1 MGDVSLTPLG
11 ITVLGLLS
19 ERSMHPY
26 EMYQLASVRRGDQL
40 VKIKPGSLYHTV
52 SRLEKQELLASIGT
66 DREGNRPERTTYEIT
81 DRGRSALEH
90 QLREMLAVPVREYPR
105 LPLALAE
112 MHNLSAA
119 TACQML
125 RIRLAHLDETIAK
138 FEADYEALK
147 AAEKPRIFTVGAD
160 YAHALTVA
168 EREWI
173 GVLVT
178 DIESGEMPWLSQEL
192 LDRLAG
198 SAGSSTLSKD

>member
-138 FEADYEALK
+138 FEVDYEALK

-173 GVLVT
+173 GALVT

-198 SAGSSTLSKD
+198 SAGSSAHTKD

>member
-138 FEADYEALK
+138 FEVDYEALK

-173 GVLVT
+173 GALVT

-198 SAGSSTLSKD
+198 SAGSSALSKD

>member
-81 DRGRSALEH
+81 ARGREALEH

-112 MHNLSAA
+112 MHNLSAS

-125 RIRLAHLDETIAK
+125 RIRLAHLDKTIAK
-138 FEADYEALK
+138 FEVDYEAVK

-160 YAHALTVA
+160 YAPRTDRRRKRVDRRVGDRHRERRNALALTRTSRPA
-168 EREWI
+168 GRLRR
-173 GVLVT
+173 LVRT
-178 DIESGEMPWLSQEL
+178 
-192 LDRLAG
+192 
-198 SAGSSTLSKD
+198 T

>member
-81 DRGRSALEH
+81 ARGRSALEH
-90 QLREMLAVPVREYPR
+90 QLREMLAVPMREYPR

-112 MHNLSAA
+112 MHNLSAD
-119 TACQML
+119 TAVRML
-125 RIRLAHLDETIAK
+125 RIRIGHLDESIAE
-138 FEADYEALK
+138 FEQTRAHLQAL
-147 AAEKPRIFTVGAD
+147 EKPRIFTVGVD
-160 YAHALTVA
+160 YVHAATVA
-168 EREWI
+168 EHNCLAQLAEDIETGEFEWI
-173 GVLVT
+173 
-178 DIESGEMPWLSQEL
+178 SQEL
-192 LDRLAG
+192 VDRLAG
-198 SAGSSTLSKD
+198 SAGSSAPIKD

>member
-1 MGDVSLTPLG
+1 M
-11 ITVLGLLS
+11 
-19 ERSMHPY
+19 
-26 EMYQLASVRRGDQL
+26 
-40 VKIKPGSLYHTV
+40 KIKPGSLYHTV

-81 DRGRSALEH
+81 ARGREALEH

-112 MHNLSAA
+112 MHNLSAS

-125 RIRLAHLDETIAK
+125 RIRLAHLDKTIAK

-173 GVLVT
+173 GALVT

-198 SAGSSTLSKD
+198 SAGSSALPKD

>member
-81 DRGRSALEH
+81 ARGRDALEH

-112 MHNLSAA
+112 MHNLSAS

-125 RIRLAHLDETIAK
+125 RIRLAHLDKTIAK
-138 FEADYEALK
+138 FY
-147 AAEKPRIFTVGAD
+147 F
-160 YAHALTVA
+160 
-168 EREWI
+168 
-173 GVLVT
+173 
-178 DIESGEMPWLSQEL
+178 
-192 LDRLAG
+192 
-198 SAGSSTLSKD
+198 

>member
-138 FEADYEALK
+138 FEIDYEALK

-173 GVLVT
+173 GALVT

-198 SAGSSTLSKD
+198 SAGSSAHTKD

>member
-26 EMYQLASVRRGDQL
+26 EMYQLASVRRADQL

-66 DREGNRPERTTYEIT
+66 DREGNRPERTTYKIT

-125 RIRLAHLDETIAK
+125 RMRLAHLDETIAK
-138 FEADYEALK
+138 FEADYEVLK
-147 AAEKPRIFTVGAD
+147 AAEKPRIFTVGAE
-160 YAHALTVA
+160 YAHALSVA

-173 GVLVT
+173 GALVT

-198 SAGSSTLSKD
+198 SAGSSVHTKD